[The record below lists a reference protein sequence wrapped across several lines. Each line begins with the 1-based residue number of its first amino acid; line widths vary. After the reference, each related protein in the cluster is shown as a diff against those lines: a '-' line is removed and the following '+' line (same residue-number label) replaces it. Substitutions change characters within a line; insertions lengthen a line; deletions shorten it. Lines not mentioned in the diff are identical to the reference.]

1 MAGFIIYQNIKD
13 DDEDSKTA
21 VSAFQRAGMVEVGT
35 CRGCLNITSKLPA
48 EHLEHLMDSKK

>member
-21 VSAFQRAGMVEVGT
+21 VQTLQRAGMVGAGIS
-35 CRGCLNITSKLPA
+35 RSSLNITSKLPA
-48 EHLEHLMDSKK
+48 EHSRKQNK